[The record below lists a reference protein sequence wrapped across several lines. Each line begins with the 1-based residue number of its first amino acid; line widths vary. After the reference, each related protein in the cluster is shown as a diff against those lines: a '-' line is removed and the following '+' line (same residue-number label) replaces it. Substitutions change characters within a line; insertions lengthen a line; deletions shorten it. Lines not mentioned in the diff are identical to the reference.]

1 MERAFH
7 PITRDPRSGITASSV
22 EDEVEFF
29 RSRSRRGRIQAWGV
43 FSLIAFIRAFTSGL
57 FGASAREFRGVFSR
71 IVHPREIYRAS

>member
-7 PITRDPRSGITASSV
+7 PITRDPRSGITAS
-22 EDEVEFF
+22 
-29 RSRSRRGRIQAWGV
+29 
-43 FSLIAFIRAFTSGL
+43 RAFTSGL

>member
-43 FSLIAFIRAFTSGL
+43 FSLTRAFTSGL